1 MESDVAAATE
11 RSPANRIV
19 DWNEIHRTKAWGTWP
34 SEAFVRFMARHYD
47 ASVLAGG
54 APDGGKQFLDVGC
67 GAGAQLRYFVN
78 GAASENGHT
87 VVAIDASAT
96 AMSRAQKFAYAARG
110 RIMLKVADVREYEPS
125 EKFDCIIDVCTLQH
139 LDQAAAYRTVTKFMK
154 WLKPGGRVFS
164 KMLNNVVKIDA
175 LDARLIGASGIAR
188 LFHGWQLDL
197 QREDRHIP
205 GDKHEG
211 DAMISHWIID
221 ASPG

>member
-1 MESDVAAATE
+1 MESDVVAE
-11 RSPANRIV
+11 RSPADRPV
-19 DWNEIHRTKAWGTWP
+19 DWNDIHWKKAWGTWP

-87 VVAIDASAT
+87 VVAIDASSMAI
-96 AMSRAQKFAYAARG
+96 SRAQKFAYGARG
-110 RIMLKVADVREYEPS
+110 RVLLKVADVREYEPS

-139 LDQAAAYRTVTKFMK
+139 LSIDEAHQTTAKFRK

-164 KMLNNVVKIDA
+164 KMLCNVAKIDA
-175 LDARLIGASGIAR
+175 LGARPILSVGVAR
-188 LFHGWQLDL
+188 LFHGWHLDL

-205 GDKHEG
+205 GDKNEG
-211 DAMISHWIID
+211 DALISHWIID
-221 ASPG
+221 AAP